1 MTGRALVTGA
11 AGFVGTTLCAHLEA
25 QGWEVV
31 RVVKTGQTGGIPT
44 DITQPGLLEEVFS
57 QAGALTGRR

>member
-31 RVVKTGQTGGIPT
+31 REHYNLPMV
-44 DITQPGLLEEVFS
+44 DLEK
-57 QAGALTGRR
+57 